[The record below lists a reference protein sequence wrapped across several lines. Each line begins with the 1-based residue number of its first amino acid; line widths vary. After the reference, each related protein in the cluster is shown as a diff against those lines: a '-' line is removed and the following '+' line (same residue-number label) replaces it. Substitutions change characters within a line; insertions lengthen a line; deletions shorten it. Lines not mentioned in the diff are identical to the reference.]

1 MAKRQMSHEPRPIFR
16 VKDQIRQLKPKVPLE
31 VIVTG
36 GASEP
41 IQWGDWG
48 LAVMLDIAYT
58 HPRDGKLV
66 EIRQALRIRRD
77 EPFSLRE
84 GERAELACWGVMPGG
99 MLRHPLLT
107 RSDSLPHD
115 LISAMWLGK

>member
-1 MAKRQMSHEPRPIFR
+1 MAKRQMSHEPKPIFR
-16 VKDQIRQLKPKVPLE
+16 VKDQIRQLKPKVTLE

-58 HPRDGKLV
+58 HPRDGKLI
-66 EIRQALRIRRD
+66 EIRQATRIRRD
-77 EPFSLRE
+77 EPFTLHA
-84 GERAELACWGVMPGG
+84 GERAEVVCRDMMPSG
-99 MLRHPLLT
+99 MLRHPLFV
-107 RSDSLPHD
+107 R
-115 LISAMWLGK
+115 WLLD